1 MFFVPPI
8 LWRKEANFR
17 TGETRGAKLEASTG
31 EAKRA
36 AELSDKKIQ
45 DKGGAQVSLFTDSAF
60 FDGLLWLREAIF
72 FSSQSSLRK
81 EGNSD
86 LLFHSYRK

>member
-1 MFFVPPI
+1 MLYVPPI

-17 TGETRGAKLEASTG
+17 TGGNPGSECEVDGSAAKSTT
-31 EAKRA
+31 AT
-36 AELSDKKIQ
+36 SDKKIQ

-60 FDGLLWLREAIF
+60 LDGLLWLREAIF

>member
-1 MFFVPPI
+1 MFHPFFGAKKRIFGRV
-8 LWRKEANFR
+8 
-17 TGETRGAKLEASTG
+17 ETRGAKLEASTG

-36 AELSDKKIQ
+36 AELSYKKIQ

-60 FDGLLWLREAIF
+60 LDGLLWLREAIF